1 MAANTLSEFS
11 HRMLLSSYDAKVQ
24 LEVIQAAVV
33 GYERKVAKTTNQR
46 REEVDVP
53 PSRHC

>member
-1 MAANTLSEFS
+1 
-11 HRMLLSSYDAKVQ
+11 MLVSSYDAKVQ